1 MTREERRP
9 GRGGF
14 GRHYGRGWGPFCG
27 FGPHR
32 QGGPRSWLRGL
43 LPEDLRRDTLRGMM
57 TGVCAGISRYTGIS
71 LRLVRL
77 ATVIGFFVNAPLTVI
92 AYVAAT
98 WIIPRDSWR
107 LPGDEAEGVE
117 GGPEDIA
124 GEDAPYAA
132 ARAAAHA
139 EAAER
144 WNERA
149 EQMRERADEARGRRR
164 GWRERR
170 QEEREARQSADAN
183 VGTGPGAGRD
193 LPPELSFATLRA
205 KFRDLEE
212 RAGHMEDSVTSGEA
226 ELRRE
231 FGRMQTPD
239 SGEDGKAAS

>member
-1 MTREERRP
+1 
-9 GRGGF
+9 
-14 GRHYGRGWGPFCG
+14 
-27 FGPHR
+27 
-32 QGGPRSWLRGL
+32 L
-43 LPEDLRRDTLRGMM
+43 LPEGLRRDTLRGMM
-57 TGVCAGISRYTGIS
+57 TGVCAGIARYTGIS

-92 AYVAAT
+92 AYVVAT
-98 WIIPRDSWR
+98 WVIPRDNWR
-107 LPGDEAEGVE
+107 LPGDEAEGLAE
-117 GGPEDIA
+117 GPEDIA

-149 EQMRERADEARGRRR
+149 EQMRERAGEAGGRQAGR
-164 GWRERR
+164 RERR
-170 QEEREARQSADAN
+170 RAEREGRRMAGEGAATDKGPAA
-183 VGTGPGAGRD
+183 GTD
-193 LPPELSFATLRA
+193 LPPELAFATLRA

-212 RAGHMEDSVTSGEA
+212 RAGRMEESVTSGEA

-239 SGEDGKAAS
+239 AGEDGKAAS

>member
-14 GRHYGRGWGPFCG
+14 GHHYGRGWGPFCG
-27 FGPHR
+27 RGTR
-32 QGGPRSWLRGL
+32 QQGGPRGWLRGL
-43 LPEDLRRDTLRGMM
+43 LPQDLRRDTLRGMM
-57 TGVCAGISRYTGIS
+57 TGVCAGIARYTGIS

-77 ATVIGFFVNAPLTVI
+77 AAIIGFFVNAPLTVI

-98 WIIPRDSWR
+98 WVIPRDNWR
-107 LPGDEAEGVE
+107 LPGDEAEVAE
-117 GGPEDIA
+117 EVPEDIA

-139 EAAER
+139 ETAER
-144 WNERA
+144 WSERA
-149 EQMRERADEARGRRR
+149 EQMRERTEEGQGRRAGR
-164 GWRERR
+164 RERR
-170 QEEREARQSADAN
+170 RAEREARRSAEA
-183 VGTGPGAGRD
+183 GAEPRPAAGSD

-212 RAGHMEDSVTSGEA
+212 RAGRMEDSVTSGEA

-239 SGEDGKAAS
+239 AGEDGKAAS